1 MLRAQL
7 FSNHLQ
13 KQKLKYKIIITVL
26 FKENY
31 RETQKQGTEIH
42 RAIADFLQDLPHHH
56 RREFSGNHNQTRH
69 PLTGEP
75 VLHLL
80 SLIRRCTDVTI
91 GRALC

>member
-13 KQKLKYKIIITVL
+13 KQKLKYKNIITVL
-26 FKENY
+26 FKTNY
-31 RETQKQGTEIH
+31 RETQKQGTEIL
-42 RAIADFLQDLPHHH
+42 RAIADFLEVLPHPH
-56 RREFSGNHNQTRH
+56 RREFSRNHNQAD
-69 PLTGEP
+69 PVTGES

-80 SLIRRCTDVTI
+80 SLVRRCTDVTI